1 MTGCVGAPV
10 RGTLTPMRNNPLID
24 VIRAFPAPARQAL
37 YAAVTSGSLRRGTW
51 DGCPLNRAGEQL
63 GVPVR
68 SRGEAAFVLGVS
80 PETAR
85 RFVEAWDRLWGSNRR
100 RSKMLRDAL
109 VRVARAVDEAPVAG
123 SKKRLTSL
131 PVSREQVRVRVPVS

>member
-1 MTGCVGAPV
+1 
-10 RGTLTPMRNNPLID
+10 MRNNPLID

-37 YAAVTSGSLRRGTW
+37 YSAATSGELRRGTW

-68 SRGEAAFVLGVS
+68 SRGEAAYVLGVS

-100 RSKMLRDAL
+100 RSKILRDAL
-109 VRVARAVDEAPVAG
+109 VRVAQTSAAG
-123 SKKRLTSL
+123 SGSTAAIPSPARERDPDKIA
-131 PVSREQVRVRVPVS
+131 VS

>member
-1 MTGCVGAPV
+1 M
-10 RGTLTPMRNNPLID
+10 ID

-37 YAAVTSGSLRRGTW
+37 YAAATSGTLRRGTW
-51 DGCPLNRAGEQL
+51 DGCPLNRAGEHL

-68 SRGEAAFVLGVS
+68 SRGEAAYVLGVS

-109 VRVARAVDEAPVAG
+109 VRVARSVDDRPLDGGTGWVRTRGSRRTTAAFVAG
-123 SKKRLTSL
+123 SKSAAGNPSPSRELDPGKI
-131 PVSREQVRVRVPVS
+131 PVS